1 MLSALGIL
9 PCEIFKIGV
18 SEIQFPM
25 LAGLQLV
32 NQEGLLKHLK
42 MLTKMKYLNLAII
55 FIVLQFFILYLTPKQ
70 IPIGNRVRI
79 RDDRW
84 FTDSNFECP
93 V

>member
-1 MLSALGIL
+1 
-9 PCEIFKIGV
+9 
-18 SEIQFPM
+18 
-25 LAGLQLV
+25 
-32 NQEGLLKHLK
+32 

-93 V
+93 VQLLH